1 VVQIGLE
8 RPREELYERINIRV
22 DKMIID
28 GLVEE
33 VISVLSFKHKQAL
46 QTVGYKEI
54 FDHLEGK
61 YSLEEAIELIKRNT
75 RRYAKRQMTWFR
87 RNKEITW
94 FHPDDEEEIFNF
106 VSKKTSST

>member
-1 VVQIGLE
+1 MLQ
-8 RPREELYERINIRV
+8 ELYKRINTRV
-22 DKMIID
+22 DKIINE

-33 VISVLSFKHKQAL
+33 VKSVLSFKHKQAL

-61 YSLEEAIELIKRNT
+61 HSLEEAIDLIKRNT

-87 RNKEITW
+87 RNKEIVW
-94 FHPDDEEEIFNF
+94 FHPDDEEAVYNF
-106 VSKKTSST
+106 ISEKTSSI